1 MRKAPVVVRE
11 VGVDDVRVTAEHQLL
26 HLYDGLL
33 GIDPPI
39 GAGDHPLVSSGERP
53 PLHRILIQTA
63 NGCHQTA
70 HPPASGNTRFP
81 AARYRLTGA
90 GLSPTRPR
98 QLRLTHR
105 NRWFVDSPLEGDG
118 FELLVPRKSPAW
130 TSGSSFISR
139 RYLQARTPPPD
150 ADEAVCDHCG
160 LRVRERRL
168 AAHDALDGLTSRTP
182 REPARDTAVRSLASR
197 PFPAA

>member
-90 GLSPTRPR
+90 GLSPTGPR

-105 NRWFVDSPLEGDG
+105 NRWFVDSPLEEAG
-118 FELLVPRKSPAW
+118 FEPLVPRHEILGIPACGAD
-130 TSGSSFISR
+130 S
-139 RYLQARTPPPD
+139 LNRT
-150 ADEAVCDHCG
+150 H
-160 LRVRERRL
+160 R
-168 AAHDALDGLTSRTP
+168 
-182 REPARDTAVRSLASR
+182 
-197 PFPAA
+197 